1 MVGRLELFKMVGHLE
16 LFLKMV
22 GADGRLA
29 IFVRDG
35 TIASKLVTGRLFVL
49 GIIYGLPLP
58 MGLGAGI
65 IFKLPLLTDGGGVG
79 N

>member
-35 TIASKLVTGRLFVL
+35 TIASKLVTGRLFCFGNYLWVTVTD
-49 GIIYGLPLP
+49 GVGGRNY
-58 MGLGAGI
+58 
-65 IFKLPLLTDGGGVG
+65 FKVTVTDGGGVG